1 MNNLK
6 EIINNLNIK
15 FELSKEIRKGETANT
30 YLGNYQNEK
39 SILKLFKKN
48 HNKLITNQY
57 LDNEINN
64 QLINKN
70 FPPLSRMSDSENVCR
85 PLGGAE
91 WNPNRSA

>member
-1 MNNLK
+1 MNNLQ
-6 EIINNLNIK
+6 ELINNLNIK

-70 FPPLSRMSDSENVCR
+70 LFPEIYYINKK
-85 PLGGAE
+85 
-91 WNPNRSA
+91 NFY